1 MNHKISL
8 HKKLFSANEKEVI
21 YTLKNISKKKYF
33 ELVTNLIDLFAK
45 STSKN
50 IKNEVFNIL
59 INLKDNNSVK
69 YFMEGLIKQTD
80 ANVRL
85 QLISAC
91 WQNGLNYSPYI
102 NYFIEI
108 ICNESITHAIEA
120 YSVIEM
126 NYMKLDEKQLSIF
139 KENVKKLKNQS
150 SGENLKLLIEV
161 ESLVC

>member
-1 MNHKISL
+1 M
-8 HKKLFSANEKEVI
+8 
-21 YTLKNISKKKYF
+21 
-33 ELVTNLIDLFAK
+33 NLI
-45 STSKN
+45 
-50 IKNEVFNIL
+50 
-59 INLKDNNSVK
+59 INYDC
-69 YFMEGLIKQTD
+69 G
-80 ANVRL
+80 
-85 QLISAC
+85 
-91 WQNGLNYSPYI
+91 